1 MAPRVDSSSVPDSPV
16 RVGSAIRMEF
26 HQSLVYF
33 AMLLCMVVLA
43 ACGGKK
49 QVSTAAPPTAPPPP
63 SPTVSI
69 EADPT
74 LVQAGQS
81 ATVTWK
87 TENATEVRIEPLGP
101 VEANG
106 SKIVTPTESTS
117 YRVIATGPGGT
128 QESVARITVAA
139 AANVAPPKS
148 DDFFAEENGRQDVFF
163 DVDQYSI
170 RADQQSTIQNDAKF
184 LNKHPD
190 LYVMIEGH
198 CDELG
203 STDYNLALG
212 DIRANEVK
220 EALVKAGVDSA
231 RIDTVTYG
239 KERPFCRE
247 STENCWKQNR
257 RAHIV
262 PQER

>member
-1 MAPRVDSSSVPDSPV
+1 MHFFRFFDTGWAQAAKSFILVALLSTVMV
-16 RVGSAIRMEF
+16 LIGCGS
-26 HQSLVYF
+26 
-33 AMLLCMVVLA
+33 
-43 ACGGKK
+43 KK
-49 QVSTAAPPTAPPPP
+49 QVSQAAPPAPPPP
-63 SPTVSI
+63 AAPSASI
-69 EADPT
+69 EANPT

-81 ATVTWK
+81 TTLTWK
-87 TENATEVRIEPLGP
+87 TENATEVRVEPLGI
-101 VEANG
+101 VQANG
-106 SKIVTPTESTS
+106 SKTVTPTESTS
-117 YRVIATGPGGT
+117 YRLIATGPGGT
-128 QESVARITVAA
+128 QESVARITVVA

-148 DDFFAEENGRQDVFF
+148 DDLFAEANGRQDVFF

-170 RADQQSTIQNDAKF
+170 RPDQQSTIVNDAKF
-184 LNKHPD
+184 LNQHPD

-220 EALVKAGVDSA
+220 EALVKAGVDST

-247 STENCWKQNR
+247 SSENCWKQNR

-262 PQER
+262 PVER

>member
-1 MAPRVDSSSVPDSPV
+1 MAPRVDSSSVLNSLV
-16 RVGSAIRMEF
+16 RVGSSIRMECKKNF
-26 HQSLVYF
+26 VCLAVLSFVMVLVE
-33 AMLLCMVVLA
+33 
-43 ACGGKK
+43 CGGKK
-49 QVSTAAPPTAPPPP
+49 PVSTAAPPAAPPPS
-63 SPTVSI
+63 SPTISI
-69 EADPT
+69 AANPT

-81 ATVTWK
+81 ATITW
-87 TENATEVRIEPLGP
+87 TSENATEVRIEPLGP
-101 VEANG
+101 VETNG

-117 YRVIATGPGGT
+117 YRLIATGPGGT
-128 QESVARITVAA
+128 QESVTRITVAP
-139 AANVAPPKS
+139 AANAPPKS

-170 RADQQSTIQNDAKF
+170 RADQQGTIQNDARF

-262 PQER
+262 PVER